1 MKTGPPC
8 NEDTATAAKRPDMP
22 FRRVLAGCALLLA
35 AGGAVAAPH
44 GGVYAGTARVDG
56 RAVRYVSIP
65 LDTVRVKVALA
76 QGHAGRVESLDGIA
90 RRYGALAAING
101 GDYDAYGARRFRN
114 ANHTLISGG
123 VFAFK
128 GDIGDVLWFGAGNT
142 AHIDRFPLRIAGSL
156 DGLWTWPNNWYAYWI
171 NRAPV
176 GDAQTVS
183 IFTPDWGERTGLD
196 DGTQIQVTRGVVT
209 AIANASITIPPDG
222 FVIYVR
228 GERAMLS
235 HFALG
240 RRVAYRVGR
249 ADGLPLGAFADAREA
264 IGCGPRLVTD
274 GFVTVDPAAEGFRD
288 PKILVASAERSAVGI
303 TGDGRM
309 LFVATSGTIREL
321 ASVMRDLGARD
332 AMAFDG
338 GASTGIWY
346 RGRSLV
352 TPGRLINNALLV
364 TPRS

>member
-1 MKTGPPC
+1 MLARTLL
-8 NEDTATAAKRPDMP
+8 A
-22 FRRVLAGCALLLA
+22 VLVLVLA
-35 AGGAVAAPH
+35 AGGARAGPSD
-44 GGVYAGTARVDG
+44 GVYTGSGRVDG
-56 RAVRYVSIP
+56 HLVRFISIP
-65 LDTVRVKVALA
+65 LDAVRIKVALA
-76 QGHAGRVESLDGIA
+76 QGHAGQVESLDGIA

-101 GDYDAYGARRFRN
+101 GDYEAYGERRFRN
-114 ANHTLISGG
+114 ANHTLMSGG

-128 GDIGDVLWFGAGNT
+128 GDVGDVLWFDAENN
-142 AHIDRFPLRIAGSL
+142 ARIDRFPLRIAGSL
-156 DGLWTWPNNWYAYWI
+156 DGEWTWPNNWYAYWI

-176 GDAQTVS
+176 GDADTVS
-183 IFTPDWGERTGLD
+183 IFTPDWGERTALEG
-196 DGTQIQVTRGVVT
+196 GTQIQVTDGVVT
-209 AIANASITIPPDG
+209 AISNASTVIPPGG

-240 RRVAYRVGR
+240 RRVAYRVDR
-249 ADGLPLGAFADAREA
+249 ADGLPMGAFAGAREA

-274 GFVTVDPAAEGFRD
+274 GLVSVDPAAEGFRD
-288 PKILVASAERSAVGI
+288 PKILYASAERSAVGL
-303 TGDGRM
+303 TADRRM

-321 ASVMRDLGARD
+321 AFVMRDLGARD

-352 TPGRLINNALLV
+352 TPGRLINNALV
-364 TPRS
+364 VAPREEP

>member
-1 MKTGPPC
+1 M
-8 NEDTATAAKRPDMP
+8 AAKQGSGGEA
-22 FRRVLAGCALLLA
+22 RRVSFRLILAGCALLLTTA
-35 AGGAVAAPH
+35 AVVPAPRD
-44 GGVYAGTARVDG
+44 GVYSGTARVDNH
-56 RAVRYVSIP
+56 AVRYVSIP
-65 LDTVRVKVALA
+65 LDAVRIKVALA
-76 QGHAGRVESLDGIA
+76 QGRAGQIESLDGIA

-128 GDIGDVLWFGAGNT
+128 GDIGDVLWFDAENN
-142 AHIDRFPLRIAGSL
+142 ARIDRFPLRIAGSL
-156 DGLWTWPNNWYAYWI
+156 DGEWTWPNNWYAYWI

-176 GDAQTVS
+176 GDAETVS
-183 IFTPDWGERTGLD
+183 IFTPDWGERTALD
-196 DGTQIQVTRGVVT
+196 GGTQIQVTSGVVT
-209 AIANASITIPPDG
+209 AISEGSTAIPRDG
-222 FVIYVR
+222 FVICVR
-228 GERAMLS
+228 GERAMLA
-235 HFALG
+235 HFAVG
-240 RRVAYRVGR
+240 RRVAYRVDR
-249 ADGLPLGAFADAREA
+249 ADGLPLGAFAGAREA

-274 GFVTVDPAAEGFRD
+274 GLITVDPAAEGFRD
-288 PKILVASAERSAVGI
+288 PKILFASAERSAVGL

-321 ASVMRDLGARD
+321 AYVMRDLGARD

-364 TPRS
+364 IAKSGP